1 MGELMAKYLIKA
13 SITVNGIVE
22 KHDIIGAIFGQ
33 TEGLFGDEFDLQTLQ
48 DKGRVGRIQVTVKIQ
63 GGKTLGEVLIPC
75 NLDRVETALL
85 AAMVESVD
93 RVGPYD
99 AEVKIVDISDLR
111 LEKIKKITQR
121 AVELLKA
128 WSKEKTPD
136 LKEVVKRIEDLMRVP
151 EPISYGPESLPAGPG
166 IDESDTV
173 IVVEGRADVINLLRY
188 GYRNVIALGG
198 AKKVPN
204 TIKELSSKKKII
216 LLVDG
221 DHGGDL
227 VLKEVLRTLRVD
239 YVARAPPNRE
249 IEDLTGKELEEV
261 LSKVQP
267 VFEYL
272 ENLVKQGNKDAQV
285 LLEFQRKLHGIS
297 KEVVEETLTIP
308 SGIAEVVKTLQGTLE
323 AVLYSK
329 DWKEIKRIPVRD
341 LVNEISNVNKDSI
354 YAIVMDGIIT
364 QRLLEASSEKN
375 IKILIGARIGK
386 IDFKVPGIVML
397 TFNELI

>member
-1 MGELMAKYLIKA
+1 MAKYLIKA

>member
-204 TIKELSSKKKII
+204 TIKELSNKKKII

>member
-1 MGELMAKYLIKA
+1 MAKYLIKA

-63 GGKTLGEVLIPC
+63 GGKTQGEILIPC

-99 AEVKIVDISDLR
+99 AEIKIVDISDLR

-151 EPISYGPESLPAGPG
+151 EPISYGPENLPAGPN

-204 TIKELSSKKKII
+204 TIKDLSSKKKIV

-272 ENLVKQGNKDAQV
+272 ENLVKQGNRDAQA
-285 LLEFQRKLHGIS
+285 LLEFQKRLHGIS
-297 KEVVEETLTIP
+297 REVIEETLTIP
-308 SGIAEVVKTLQGTLE
+308 SGITDVVKTLQGTLE

-341 LVNEISNVNKDSI
+341 LVSEISNASRDSV

-375 IKILIGARIGK
+375 VKILVGARIGK
-386 IDFKVPGIVML
+386 VDFKAPGIVML

>member
-1 MGELMAKYLIKA
+1 MAKYLIKA
-13 SITVNGIVE
+13 SITVSGIVE

-63 GGKTLGEVLIPC
+63 GGKTQGEILIPC

-85 AAMVESVD
+85 AAMLESVD

-99 AEVKIVDISDLR
+99 AEIKIVDISDLR

-151 EPISYGPESLPAGPG
+151 EPISYGPENLPAGPS

-204 TIKELSSKKKII
+204 TIKDLSSKKKIV

-227 VLKEVLRTLRVD
+227 VLKEVLRTIRVD

-249 IEDLTGKELEEV
+249 VEDLTGKELEEV
-261 LSKVQP
+261 LSKVQS

-272 ENLVKQGNKDAQV
+272 ENLVKQGNRDAQV
-285 LLEFQRKLHGIS
+285 LLEFQKRLYGIS
-297 KEVVEETLTIP
+297 KEVIEETLTIP
-308 SGIAEVVKTLQGTLE
+308 SSITEVVKTLQGTLE

-329 DWKEIKRIPVRD
+329 DWEEIKRIPVRD
-341 LVNEISNVNKDSI
+341 LVNEISNASRDSI
-354 YAIVMDGIIT
+354 HAIVMDGIIT

-375 IKILIGARIGK
+375 VKILVGARIGK
-386 IDFKVPGIVML
+386 VDFKAPGIAML

>member
-188 GYRNVIALGG
+188 GYRNAIALGG

-308 SGIAEVVKTLQGTLE
+308 SGITEVVKTLQGTLE

-354 YAIVMDGIIT
+354 YAVVMDGIIT

>member
-151 EPISYGPESLPAGPG
+151 EPISYGPEILPAGPG